1 MKRTGKVLAILL
13 ALAMLLSVTA
23 FAAWDVYGS
32 NANHNSVVD
41 SAPTTATTTA
51 LNSYIDLS
59 NQGRGWDGID
69 NVPVMETVGTGDDAV
84 TYAYVLYD
92 GYSSYGG
99 QLAKINCSAAT
110 PYVVWRKQVSAAAGF
125 QLSTPYL
132 DTTNRAIYIGAS
144 NASVYNNV
152 AISSPVALTA
162 GTAGTVTIG
171 GLSLL
176 TAANRVSV
184 PVYVGHTSVA
194 DRGTLT
200 TEGTATIQLGGGTP
214 VNLTLSTTQA
224 SSGTNYKIYEQKTYD
239 DDGELTGYD
248 YYYYINHSVTAD
260 SLTDATLSITVTL
273 NGAGGTIE
281 SVSMFANKGAVT
293 KVTGID
299 STDASGVSLTSVV
312 SSVNGQINTPITRY
326 GNYIYFGTWSG
337 YTTMQYYQVDVSRT
351 SFRSKTMTGNAGF
364 YWAGAVKLGNYIYF
378 GGDATSSST
387 TAPSY
392 LYYRS
397 ESSFDTTGGA
407 VQLPSGAGNVRSTV
421 MTDGTYLYFTSQGGY
436 LWCYKPNATT
446 GEPELQWSAELGAT
460 STSTPTKV
468 GDRIYVGVYSGFNKG
483 GIKCVSAS
491 THAVKDVIAIADKNN
506 FPVQCSIVVKGD
518 GTGTD
523 YLFFNTNSGSS
534 TTENANYGCGY
545 CYSYDGSTAT
555 QQWASRSD
563 TYALGGMACDNGII
577 VFGNDYDHL
586 YVVK

>member
-1 MKRTGKVLAILL
+1 MKRTSRVLAILL

-23 FAAWDVYGS
+23 FAAWDVYGG
-32 NANHNSVVD
+32 NANHNSVVTN
-41 SAPTTATTTA
+41 APTTATTTA

-59 NQGRGWDGID
+59 NGGRGWDGVD
-69 NVPVMETVGTGDDAV
+69 NVPVMETVNGT

-132 DTTNRAIYIGAS
+132 DTDARAIYIGAS

-152 AISSPVALTA
+152 AISSPVALNA

-200 TEGTATIQLGGGTP
+200 TEGTATIQLGGGTA

-224 SSGTNYKIYEQKTYD
+224 SSGTTYKIYEQATYD
-239 DDGELTGYD
+239 ADGEVNGYD
-248 YYYYINHSVTAD
+248 YYYYINHSVTA
-260 SLTDATLSITVTL
+260 SSTENATLSISVTL
-273 NGAGGTIE
+273 NGTGSIT

-299 STDASGVSLTSVV
+299 STDASGVTLTSVV

-337 YTTMQYYQVDVSRT
+337 NNAMQYYQVKVSDS
-351 SFRSKTMTGNAGF
+351 SFTTKTMTGNAGF
-364 YWAGAVKLGNYIYF
+364 YWAGAANIGDYIYF
-378 GGDATSSST
+378 GGDSG
-387 TAPSY
+387 Y
-392 LYYRS
+392 LYYQDVA
-397 ESSFDTTGGA
+397 SFGSDVTA
-407 VQLPSGAGNVRSTV
+407 VALTDKADDAGNVRSTI

-436 LWCYKPNATT
+436 LWCYKPNSTT
-446 GEPELQWSAELGAT
+446 GKPVFQWSAALGGT
-460 STSTPTKV
+460 STSAPTKV

-483 GIKCVSAS
+483 GVLCIDAS
-491 THAVKDVIAIADKNN
+491 THEVSNVIAVTDKNN

-545 CYSYDGSTAT
+545 CYSYDGTTAT

>member
-1 MKRTGKVLAILL
+1 
-13 ALAMLLSVTA
+13 
-23 FAAWDVYGS
+23 
-32 NANHNSVVD
+32 
-41 SAPTTATTTA
+41 
-51 LNSYIDLS
+51 
-59 NQGRGWDGID
+59 
-69 NVPVMETVGTGDDAV
+69 
-84 TYAYVLYD
+84 
-92 GYSSYGG
+92 
-99 QLAKINCSAAT
+99 
-110 PYVVWRKQVSAAAGF
+110 
-125 QLSTPYL
+125 
-132 DTTNRAIYIGAS
+132 
-144 NASVYNNV
+144 
-152 AISSPVALTA
+152 
-162 GTAGTVTIG
+162 
-171 GLSLL
+171 
-176 TAANRVSV
+176 
-184 PVYVGHTSVA
+184 
-194 DRGTLT
+194 
-200 TEGTATIQLGGGTP
+200 
-214 VNLTLSTTQA
+214 
-224 SSGTNYKIYEQKTYD
+224 
-239 DDGELTGYD
+239 
-248 YYYYINHSVTAD
+248 
-260 SLTDATLSITVTL
+260 
-273 NGAGGTIE
+273 
-281 SVSMFANKGAVT
+281 MFANKGAVT

-397 ESSFDTTGGA
+397 ESSFGTTGGA

>member
-23 FAAWDVYGS
+23 FAAWDVYGG
-32 NANHNSVVD
+32 NDNHNSVVT
-41 SAPTTATTTA
+41 SAPTSASPSVT
-51 LNSYIDLS
+51 SIDLS
-59 NQGRGWDGID
+59 NSGRGWDGID
-69 NVPVMETVGTGDDAV
+69 NVPVMETVTENGEDV

-110 PYVVWRKQVSAAAGF
+110 PYVVWRKQVSASSGF

-200 TEGTATIQLGGGTP
+200 TEGTATIRLGGGTP
-214 VNLTLSTTQA
+214 VNLTLSTTQS
-224 SSGTNYKIYEQKTYD
+224 SSGTTYKIYEQATYD
-239 DDGELTGYD
+239 ADGNVNGYD
-248 YYYYINHSVTAD
+248 YYYYINHSVTAS
-260 SLTDATLSITVTL
+260 SLTDATLSISVTL
-273 NGAGGTIE
+273 NGTGTIE

-299 STDASGVSLTSVV
+299 STDASGVTLTSVV

-326 GNYIYFGTWSG
+326 GEYIYFGTWSG
-337 YTTMQYYQVDVSRT
+337 YTQMQYYQVYVEEDDFDVT
-351 SFRSKTMTGNAGF
+351 TWTGNAGF

-378 GGDATSSST
+378 GGDATSSSS

-397 ESSFDTTGGA
+397 EASFDTVGGA

-436 LWCYKPNATT
+436 LWCYKPNETT
-446 GEPELQWSAELGAT
+446 GAPELQWSAALDAT

-483 GIKCVSAS
+483 VVKCVSAS
-491 THAVKDVIAIADKNN
+491 THAVNDVIAVTDKNN

-523 YLFFNTNSGSS
+523 YLFFNTNASNGR
-534 TTENANYGCGY
+534 GF
-545 CYSYDGSTAT
+545 CYSYDGTTAT
-555 QQWASRSD
+555 EQWASNPD
-563 TYALGGMACDNGII
+563 TYALGGMACDNNII

>member
-1 MKRTGKVLAILL
+1 MKRTSRILAILL

-59 NQGRGWDGID
+59 NGGRGWDGID
-69 NVPVMETVGTGDDAV
+69 NVPVMETVNGT

-110 PYVVWRKQVSAAAGF
+110 PYVVWHKQISASSGF

-144 NASVYNNV
+144 NASVYDDV

-214 VNLTLSTTQA
+214 VNLTLSTTQS
-224 SSGTNYKIYEQKTYD
+224 SSGTTYKIYEQATYD
-239 DDGELTGYD
+239 ATGTVNGYD
-248 YYYYINHSVTAD
+248 YYYYINHSVTAS
-260 SLTDATLSITVTL
+260 SLTDATLSISVTL
-273 NGAGGTIE
+273 NGTGSIT

-293 KVTGID
+293 KVSGID
-299 STDASGVSLTSVV
+299 STDASGVTLTSVV

-326 GNYIYFGTWSG
+326 GDYIYFGTWSG
-337 YTTMQYYQVDVSRT
+337 NSQMQYYQVKVSDS
-351 SFRSKTMTGNAGF
+351 SFTAKTMTGNAGF
-364 YWAGAVKLGNYIYF
+364 YWAGAANIGNYIYF
-378 GGDATSSST
+378 GGDAIST
-387 TAPSY
+387 IPQGTRHREKRLRYASY
-392 LYYRS
+392 YPR
-397 ESSFDTTGGA
+397 TG
-407 VQLPSGAGNVRSTV
+407 R
-421 MTDGTYLYFTSQGGY
+421 
-436 LWCYKPNATT
+436 
-446 GEPELQWSAELGAT
+446 
-460 STSTPTKV
+460 
-468 GDRIYVGVYSGFNKG
+468 
-483 GIKCVSAS
+483 
-491 THAVKDVIAIADKNN
+491 
-506 FPVQCSIVVKGD
+506 
-518 GTGTD
+518 
-523 YLFFNTNSGSS
+523 
-534 TTENANYGCGY
+534 
-545 CYSYDGSTAT
+545 
-555 QQWASRSD
+555 SRSRSKLTQNQAPAD
-563 TYALGGMACDNGII
+563 NTCGGSALQQAVSWHTPVCRLFCVPAGMLHRKA
-577 VFGNDYDHL
+577 
-586 YVVK
+586 

>member
-1 MKRTGKVLAILL
+1 MKRTSRVLAILL

-23 FAAWDVYGS
+23 FAAWDVYGG
-32 NANHNSVVD
+32 NPNHNSVV
-41 SAPTTATTTA
+41 SGAPTNANPSVT
-51 LNSYIDLS
+51 SIDLS
-59 NQGRGWDGID
+59 NGGRGWDGID
-69 NVPVMETVGTGDDAV
+69 NVPVMETVTENGEDV

-132 DTTNRAIYIGAS
+132 DTEARAIYIGAS
-144 NASVYNNV
+144 NASVYDDV

-200 TEGTATIQLGGGTP
+200 TEGTATIQLGGGTA

-224 SSGTNYKIYEQKTYD
+224 SSGTTYKIYEQATYD
-239 DDGELTGYD
+239 ATGTVNGYD
-248 YYYYINHSVTAD
+248 YYYYINHSVTAS
-260 SLTDATLSITVTL
+260 SLTDATLSISVTL
-273 NGAGGTIE
+273 NGTGSIT

-299 STDASGVSLTSVV
+299 STDASGVTLTSVV

-337 YTTMQYYQVDVSRT
+337 NSAMQYYQVKVSDS
-351 SFRSKTMTGNAGF
+351 SFTAKTMTGNAGF
-364 YWAGAVKLGNYIYF
+364 YWAGAANIGDYIYF
-378 GGDATSSST
+378 GGDSG
-387 TAPSY
+387 Y
-392 LYYRS
+392 LYYQ
-397 ESSFDTTGGA
+397 EELGFGETGGS
-407 VQLPSGAGNVRSTV
+407 VTLPSGAGNVRSTI
-421 MTDGTYLYFTSQGGY
+421 MTDGEYLYFTSQGGY
-436 LWCYKPNATT
+436 LWCYKPNAST
-446 GEPELQWSAELGAT
+446 GAPEFQWSAALGAT
-460 STSTPTKV
+460 STSTPTKA

-483 GIKCVSAS
+483 GVLCIDAS
-491 THAVKDVIAIADKNN
+491 THEVSNVIAVTDKNN
-506 FPVQCSIVVKGD
+506 FPVQCSIVVKGN

-545 CYSYDGSTAT
+545 CYSYDGTTAT

>member
-23 FAAWDVYGS
+23 FAAWDVYGG
-32 NANHNSVVD
+32 NDNHNSVVT
-41 SAPTTATTTA
+41 SAPTSASPSVT
-51 LNSYIDLS
+51 SIDLS
-59 NQGRGWDGID
+59 NSGRGWDGID
-69 NVPVMETVGTGDDAV
+69 NVPVMETVTENGEDV

-110 PYVVWRKQVSAAAGF
+110 PYVVWRKQVSASSGF

-200 TEGTATIQLGGGTP
+200 TEGTATIRLGGGTP
-214 VNLTLSTTQA
+214 VNLTLSTTQS
-224 SSGTNYKIYEQKTYD
+224 SSGTTYKIYEQATYD
-239 DDGELTGYD
+239 ADGNVNGYD
-248 YYYYINHSVTAD
+248 YYYYINHSVTAS
-260 SLTDATLSITVTL
+260 SLTDATLSISVTL
-273 NGAGGTIE
+273 NGTGTIE

-293 KVTGID
+293 KVSGID
-299 STDASGVSLTSVV
+299 STDASGVTLTSVV
-312 SSVNGQINTPITRY
+312 SSVNGQINTPIMKY
-326 GNYIYFGTWSG
+326 DGYIYFGTWSG
-337 YTTMQYYQVDVSRT
+337 NNAMQYYQVKVSDS
-351 SFRSKTMTGNAGF
+351 SFTAKTMTGETGF
-364 YWAGAVKLGNYIYF
+364 YWAGAVKFGNYIYF
-378 GGDATSSST
+378 GGDANST
-387 TAPSY
+387 DNHSY
-392 LYYRS
+392 LYYRRAS
-397 ESSFDTTGGA
+397 AFGTSGGKVALPDGTG
-407 VQLPSGAGNVRSTV
+407 NIRSTI
-421 MTDGTYLYFTSQGGY
+421 MTDGEYLYFTSQDGY

-446 GEPELQWSAELGAT
+446 GKPVFQWSAALGGT
-460 STSTPTKV
+460 STSAPTKV

-483 GIKCVSAS
+483 GVKCVSAS
-491 THAVKDVIAIADKNN
+491 THAVEDVIAVEDANN
-506 FPVQCSIVVKGD
+506 FPVQCSIVVKGT

-523 YLFFNTNSGSS
+523 YLFFNTNASNGR
-534 TTENANYGCGY
+534 GF

-555 QQWASRSD
+555 EQWASNPD

>member
-1 MKRTGKVLAILL
+1 MKRTSRVLAILL

-23 FAAWDVYGS
+23 FAAWDVYGG
-32 NANHNSVVD
+32 NANHNSVVTN
-41 SAPTTATTTA
+41 APTAATTTA

-59 NQGRGWDGID
+59 NGGRGWDGVD
-69 NVPVMETVGTGDDAV
+69 NVPVMETVNGT

-132 DTTNRAIYIGAS
+132 DTADRAIYIGAS
-144 NASVYNNV
+144 NASVYNDV

-200 TEGTATIQLGGGTP
+200 TEGTATIQLGGGTA

-224 SSGTNYKIYEQKTYD
+224 SSGTTYKIYEQATYD
-239 DDGELTGYD
+239 ADGNVNGYD
-248 YYYYINHSVTAD
+248 YYYYINHSVTAS
-260 SLTDATLSITVTL
+260 SLTDATLSISVTL
-273 NGAGGTIE
+273 NGTGTIE

-293 KVTGID
+293 KVSGID
-299 STDASGVSLTSVV
+299 STDASGVTLTSVV

-337 YTTMQYYQVDVSRT
+337 NTAMQYYQVYVKDNDFDAIT
-351 SFRSKTMTGNAGF
+351 CDGNAGF

-378 GGDATSSST
+378 GGDATSSSS

-397 ESSFDTTGGA
+397 EASFDTVGGA

-436 LWCYKPNATT
+436 LWCYKPNETT
-446 GEPELQWSAELGAT
+446 GAPELQWSAALDAT

-483 GIKCVSAS
+483 GVKCVSAS
-491 THAVKDVIAIADKNN
+491 THAVNDVIAVTDKNN

-523 YLFFNTNSGSS
+523 YLFFNTNASNGR
-534 TTENANYGCGY
+534 GF
-545 CYSYDGSTAT
+545 CYSYDGTTAT
-555 QQWASRSD
+555 EQWASNPD
-563 TYALGGMACDNGII
+563 TYALGGMACDNNII

>member
-1 MKRTGKVLAILL
+1 MKRTSRVLAILL

-23 FAAWDVYGS
+23 FAAWDVYGG
-32 NANHNSVVD
+32 NANHNSVV
-41 SAPTTATTTA
+41 SGAPTNANPSVT
-51 LNSYIDLS
+51 SIDLS
-59 NQGRGWDGID
+59 NGGSGWDGID
-69 NVPVMETVGTGDDAV
+69 NVPVMETVNGT

-200 TEGTATIQLGGGTP
+200 TEGTATIQLGGGTA

-224 SSGTNYKIYEQKTYD
+224 SSGTTYKIYEQATYD
-239 DDGELTGYD
+239 ADGNVNGYD
-248 YYYYINHSVTAD
+248 YYYYINHSVTAS
-260 SLTDATLSITVTL
+260 SLTDATLSISVTL
-273 NGAGGTIE
+273 NGTGSIT

-299 STDASGVSLTSVV
+299 STDASGVTLTSVV

-337 YTTMQYYQVDVSRT
+337 NSRMQYYQVDISG
-351 SFRSKTMTGNAGF
+351 TGFDAVTYTGKAGF
-364 YWAGAVKLGNYIYF
+364 YWAGAVQLGGYIYF
-378 GGDATSSST
+378 GGDSG
-387 TAPSY
+387 Y
-392 LYYRS
+392 LYYQD
-397 ESSFDTTGGA
+397 ELGFGEADTYVKLTDKA
-407 VQLPSGAGNVRSTV
+407 SDAGNVRSTI
-421 MTDGTYLYFTSQGGY
+421 MTDGTNLYFTSQGKY
-436 LWCYKPNATT
+436 LWCYQPDAN
-446 GEPELQWSAELGAT
+446 GVPVYQWHIQLAGT
-460 STSTPTKV
+460 STSTPTLV
-468 GDRIYVGVYSGFNKG
+468 QNSDGTTSIYTGYYSGFSAG
-483 GIKCVSAS
+483 GVQVTTVSGSTQTIATVAS
-491 THAVKDVIAIADKNN
+491 G
-506 FPVQCSIVVKGD
+506 FPVQCSILYSNGYV
-518 GTGTD
+518 
-523 YLFFNTNSGSS
+523 YFNTNASGG
-534 TTENANYGCGY
+534 AGY
-545 CYSYDGSTAT
+545 CYNAATGTQVWATTA
-555 QQWASRSD
+555 D

>member
-1 MKRTGKVLAILL
+1 MKRTSRVLAILL

-23 FAAWDVYGS
+23 FAAWDVYGG
-32 NANHNSVVD
+32 NDNHNSVVTN
-41 SAPTTATTTA
+41 APTTATTTA

-59 NQGRGWDGID
+59 NGGRGWDGVD
-69 NVPVMETVGTGDDAV
+69 NVPVMETVDGV

-110 PYVVWRKQVSAAAGF
+110 PYVVWHKQISASSGF

-144 NASVYNNV
+144 NAAVYDDAV
-152 AISSPVALTA
+152 ISSPVALTA
-162 GTAGTVTIG
+162 GTAGTVTID
-171 GLSLL
+171 GLTLL

-200 TEGTATIQLGGGTP
+200 TEGTATIQLGGGTA

-397 ESSFDTTGGA
+397 ESSFGTTGGA

>member
-1 MKRTGKVLAILL
+1 MKRTSRVLAILL

-23 FAAWDVYGS
+23 FAAWDVYGG
-32 NANHNSVVD
+32 NANHNSVVT

-59 NQGRGWDGID
+59 NGGRGWDGVD
-69 NVPVMETVGTGDDAV
+69 NVPVMETVNGT

-152 AISSPVALTA
+152 AISSPVALAA

-200 TEGTATIQLGGGTP
+200 TEGTATIQLGGGTA
-214 VNLTLSTTQA
+214 VNLTLSTTQS
-224 SSGTNYKIYEQKTYD
+224 SSGTTYKIYEQATYD
-239 DDGELTGYD
+239 ADGNVNGYD
-248 YYYYINHSVTAD
+248 YYYYINHSVTA
-260 SLTDATLSITVTL
+260 SSTENATLSISVTL
-273 NGAGGTIE
+273 NGTGTIE

-299 STDASGVSLTSVV
+299 STDASGVTLTSVV

-337 YTTMQYYQVDVSRT
+337 NNAMQYYQVKVSDS
-351 SFRSKTMTGNAGF
+351 SFTTKTMTGNAGF
-364 YWAGAVKLGNYIYF
+364 YWAGAANIGDYIYF
-378 GGDATSSST
+378 GGDSG
-387 TAPSY
+387 Y
-392 LYYRS
+392 LYYQDVA
-397 ESSFDTTGGA
+397 SFGSDVTA
-407 VQLPSGAGNVRSTV
+407 VALTDKADDAGNVRSTI

-436 LWCYKPNATT
+436 LWCYKPNSTT
-446 GEPELQWSAELGAT
+446 GKPVFQWSAALGGT
-460 STSTPTKV
+460 STSAPTKV

-483 GIKCVSAS
+483 GVLCIDAS
-491 THAVKDVIAIADKNN
+491 THEVSNVIAVTDKNN

-545 CYSYDGSTAT
+545 CYSYDGTTAT

>member
-1 MKRTGKVLAILL
+1 MKRTSRVLAILL

-23 FAAWDVYGS
+23 FAAWDVYGG
-32 NANHNSVVD
+32 NDNHNSVVTN
-41 SAPTTATTTA
+41 APTTATTTA

-59 NQGRGWDGID
+59 NGGRGWDGID
-69 NVPVMETVGTGDDAV
+69 NVPVMETVDGV

-110 PYVVWRKQVSAAAGF
+110 PYVVWHKQISAAAGF

-132 DTTNRAIYIGAS
+132 DTAARAIYIGAS
-144 NASVYNNV
+144 NASVYNDV
-152 AISSPVALTA
+152 AISSPVSLTA
-162 GTAGTVTIG
+162 NTAGTVTID
-171 GLSLL
+171 GLTLL

-200 TEGTATIQLGGGTP
+200 TEGTATIQLGGGTA

-224 SSGTNYKIYEQKTYD
+224 SSGTTYKIYEQATYD
-239 DDGELTGYD
+239 ADGNVNGYD
-248 YYYYINHSVTAD
+248 YYYYINHSVTAS
-260 SLTDATLSITVTL
+260 SLTDATLSISVTL
-273 NGAGGTIE
+273 NGTGTIT

-299 STDASGVSLTSVV
+299 STDASGVTLTSVV

-337 YTTMQYYQVDVSRT
+337 NNAMQYYQVKVSDS
-351 SFRSKTMTGNAGF
+351 SFTTKTMTGNAGF
-364 YWAGAVKLGNYIYF
+364 YWAGAANIGNYIYF
-378 GGDATSSST
+378 GGDSG
-387 TAPSY
+387 Y
-392 LYYRS
+392 LYYQNANNFGS
-397 ESSFDTTGGA
+397 KAAVALTESD
-407 VQLPSGAGNVRSTV
+407 AGNVRSTI

-436 LWCYKPNATT
+436 LWCYKPSLPT
-446 GEPELQWSAELGAT
+446 GQPVHQWHVKLSAT
-460 STSTPTKV
+460 STSAPTLVKDSD
-468 GDRIYVGVYSGFNKG
+468 GTTRIYTGYYSGFSAG
-483 GIKCVSAS
+483 GVQVTTYAS
-491 THAVKDVIAIADKNN
+491 GVTPTDDSVTTVASG
-506 FPVQCSIVVKGD
+506 FPVQCSILYSD
-518 GTGTD
+518 G
-523 YLFFNTNSGSS
+523 YIYFNTNSNKG
-534 TTENANYGCGY
+534 AGY
-545 CYSYDGSTAT
+545 CYSTAGVKMWGT
-555 QQWASRSD
+555 AED

>member
-13 ALAMLLSVTA
+13 VLAMLLSVTA
-23 FAAWDVYGS
+23 FAAWDVYGG
-32 NANHNSVVD
+32 NDNHNSVVT

-59 NQGRGWDGID
+59 NNGRGWDGVD
-69 NVPVMETVGTGDDAV
+69 NVPVMETVNGT

-110 PYVVWRKQVSAAAGF
+110 PYVVWHKQISASSGF

-132 DTTNRAIYIGAS
+132 DTDARAIYIGAS
-144 NASVYNNV
+144 NASVYDDV

-162 GTAGTVTIG
+162 NTAGTVTIN
-171 GLSLL
+171 GLTLL

-194 DRGTLT
+194 ARGTLT
-200 TEGTATIQLGGGTP
+200 TEGTATIQLGGGTA

-224 SSGTNYKIYEQKTYD
+224 SSGTNYKIYEQETHD

-248 YYYYINHSVTAD
+248 YYYYINHSVTAS
-260 SLTDATLSITVTL
+260 SLTDATLSISVTL
-273 NGAGGTIE
+273 NGTGCKIE

-293 KVTGID
+293 KVSGID
-299 STDASGVSLTSVV
+299 STDASGVTLTSVV

-326 GNYIYFGTWSG
+326 DDYIFFGTWSG
-337 YTTMQYYQVDVSRT
+337 YTKMQYYRVDVSDT
-351 SFRSKTMTGNAGF
+351 DFDTVTIDGNAGF
-364 YWAGAVKLGNYIYF
+364 YWAGAVKLGEYIYF
-378 GGDATSSST
+378 GGDATSSAT
-387 TAPSY
+387 TASGY

-397 ESSFDTTGGA
+397 ESDFGAIGGA

-436 LWCYKPNATT
+436 LWCYKPNETT
-446 GEPELQWSAELGAT
+446 GEPELQWSAALNAT

-483 GIKCVSAS
+483 GVKCVSAS
-491 THAVKDVIAIADKNN
+491 THAVKDVIAVTDKNN

-545 CYSYDGSTAT
+545 CYSYDGTTAT

>member
-1 MKRTGKVLAILL
+1 MKRTSRVLAILL
-13 ALAMLLSVTA
+13 ALTMLLSVTA
-23 FAAWDVYGS
+23 FAAWDVYGG
-32 NANHNSVVD
+32 NANHNSVVTN
-41 SAPTTATTTA
+41 APTTATTTA

-59 NQGRGWDGID
+59 NGGRGWDGVD
-69 NVPVMETVGTGDDAV
+69 NVPVMETVNGT

-132 DTTNRAIYIGAS
+132 DTDARAIYIGAS

-152 AISSPVALTA
+152 AISSPVALNA

-200 TEGTATIQLGGGTP
+200 TEGTATIQLGGGTA

-224 SSGTNYKIYEQKTYD
+224 SSGTTYKIYEQATYD
-239 DDGELTGYD
+239 ADGEVNGYD
-248 YYYYINHSVTAD
+248 YYYYINHSVTA
-260 SLTDATLSITVTL
+260 SSTENATLSISVTL
-273 NGAGGTIE
+273 NGTGSIT

-299 STDASGVSLTSVV
+299 STDASGVTLTSVV

-337 YTTMQYYQVDVSRT
+337 NNAMQYYQVKVSDS
-351 SFRSKTMTGNAGF
+351 SFTTKTMTGNAGF
-364 YWAGAVKLGNYIYF
+364 YWAGAANIGDYIYF
-378 GGDATSSST
+378 GGDSG
-387 TAPSY
+387 Y
-392 LYYRS
+392 LYYQDVA
-397 ESSFDTTGGA
+397 SFGSDVTA
-407 VQLPSGAGNVRSTV
+407 VALTDKADDAGNVRSTI

-436 LWCYKPNATT
+436 LWCYKPNSTT
-446 GEPELQWSAELGAT
+446 GKPVFQWSAALGGT
-460 STSTPTKV
+460 STSAPTKV

-483 GIKCVSAS
+483 GVLCIDAS
-491 THAVKDVIAIADKNN
+491 THEVSNVIAVTDKNN

-545 CYSYDGSTAT
+545 CYSYDGTTAT

>member
-1 MKRTGKVLAILL
+1 MKRTSRVLAILL

-23 FAAWDVYGS
+23 FAADKTTVWPVYGS

-41 SAPTTATTTA
+41 GAPTSATSVTG
-51 LNSYIDLS
+51 IDLS
-59 NQGRGWDGID
+59 NGGSGWDGID
-69 NVPVMETVGTGDDAV
+69 NVPVMETVGET

-92 GYSSYGG
+92 GYSRYGG

-132 DTTNRAIYIGAS
+132 DTADRAIYIGAS

-200 TEGTATIQLGGGTP
+200 TEGTATIQLGGGTA

-224 SSGTNYKIYEQKTYD
+224 SSGTTYKIYEQATYD
-239 DDGELTGYD
+239 ATGTVNGYD
-248 YYYYINHSVTAD
+248 YYYYINHSVTAS
-260 SLTDATLSITVTL
+260 SLTDATLSISVTL
-273 NGAGGTIE
+273 NGTGSIT

-293 KVTGID
+293 KVSGID
-299 STDASGVSLTSVV
+299 STDASGVTLTSVV

-326 GNYIYFGTWSG
+326 GDYIYFGTWSG
-337 YTTMQYYQVDVSRT
+337 NTAMQYYQVKVSDSNFT
-351 SFRSKTMTGNAGF
+351 TKTMTGNNAGF

-378 GGDATSSST
+378 GGDSGN
-387 TAPSY
+387 
-392 LYYRS
+392 LYYQPIS
-397 ESSFDTTGGA
+397 NFGSNDDVVALTDEASD
-407 VQLPSGAGNVRSTV
+407 AGNVRSTI
-421 MTDGTYLYFTSQGGY
+421 MTDGTYLYFTSQGKY
-436 LWCYKPNATT
+436 LWCYKPDRD
-446 GEPELQWSAELGAT
+446 GIPEHQWHVQLAGT
-460 STSTPTKV
+460 STSTPTLV
-468 GDRIYVGVYSGFNKG
+468 QNSDGTTSIYTGYYSGFSAG
-483 GIKCVSAS
+483 GVQVTTVSGSTRTIDTVAS
-491 THAVKDVIAIADKNN
+491 G
-506 FPVQCSIVVKGD
+506 FPVQCSILYSD
-518 GTGTD
+518 G
-523 YLFFNTNSGSS
+523 YVYFNTNASDG
-534 TTENANYGCGY
+534 AGY
-545 CYSYDGSTAT
+545 CFNVATKTQVWTAG
-555 QQWASRSD
+555 SD
-563 TYALGGMACDNGII
+563 TYALGGMACANGIV
-577 VFGNDYDHL
+577 VFGNDHDML

>member
-1 MKRTGKVLAILL
+1 MKRTSRVLAILL
-13 ALAMLLSVTA
+13 TLAMLLSVTA
-23 FAAWDVYGS
+23 FAAWDVYGG
-32 NANHNSVVD
+32 NDNHNSVVT
-41 SAPTTATTTA
+41 SAPTSASPSVT
-51 LNSYIDLS
+51 SIDLS
-59 NQGRGWDGID
+59 NSGRGWDGID
-69 NVPVMETVGTGDDAV
+69 NVPVMETVTENGEDV

-110 PYVVWRKQVSAAAGF
+110 PYVVWRKQVSASSGF

-162 GTAGTVTIG
+162 GTAGTVTID

-200 TEGTATIQLGGGTP
+200 TEGTATIRLGGGRP
-214 VNLTLSTTQA
+214 VNLTLSTTQS
-224 SSGTNYKIYEQKTYD
+224 SSGTTYKIYEQATYD
-239 DDGELTGYD
+239 ATGTVNGYD
-248 YYYYINHSVTAD
+248 YYYYINHSVTAS
-260 SLTDATLSITVTL
+260 SLTDATLSISVTL
-273 NGAGGTIE
+273 NGTGTIE

-299 STDASGVSLTSVV
+299 STDASGVTLTSVV

-337 YTTMQYYQVDVSRT
+337 NSAMQYYQVKVSDS
-351 SFRSKTMTGNAGF
+351 SFTTKTMDGNAGF

-378 GGDATSSST
+378 GGDSGN
-387 TAPSY
+387 
-392 LYYRS
+392 LYYRRAS
-397 ESSFDTTGGA
+397 AFDKTGGNVA
-407 VQLPSGAGNVRSTV
+407 LTEVASDAGNVRSTI
-421 MTDGTYLYFTSQGGY
+421 MTDDTYLYFTSQGKY
-436 LWCYKPNATT
+436 LWCYKPNAA
-446 GEPELQWSAELGAT
+446 GKPIYQWHIQLAGT
-460 STSTPTKV
+460 STSTPTLV
-468 GDRIYVGVYSGFNKG
+468 QNSDGTTSIYTGYYSGFSDG
-483 GIKCVSAS
+483 GVQVTTVSGSTQTIATVAS
-491 THAVKDVIAIADKNN
+491 G
-506 FPVQCSIVVKGD
+506 FPVQCSILYSNGYV
-518 GTGTD
+518 
-523 YLFFNTNSGSS
+523 YFNTNASGG
-534 TTENANYGCGY
+534 AGY
-545 CYSYDGSTAT
+545 CYNAATGTQVWATTA
-555 QQWASRSD
+555 D

>member
-59 NQGRGWDGID
+59 NNGRGWDGVD
-69 NVPVMETVGTGDDAV
+69 NVPVMETVNGT

-110 PYVVWRKQVSAAAGF
+110 PYVVWHKQVSGASGF

-132 DTTNRAIYIGAS
+132 DTAARAIYIGAS
-144 NASVYNNV
+144 NASVYDDV
-152 AISSPVALTA
+152 AISNPVSLTA
-162 GTAGTVTIG
+162 NTAGTVTIS
-171 GLSLL
+171 GLTLL

-184 PVYVGHTSVA
+184 PVFVGHTSVA

-200 TEGTATIQLGGGTP
+200 TEGTATIQLGGGTA

-224 SSGTNYKIYEQKTYD
+224 SSGTTYKIYEQKTYD

-248 YYYYINHSVTAD
+248 YYYYINHSVTAS
-260 SLTDATLSITVTL
+260 SLTDATLSISVTL
-273 NGAGGTIE
+273 NGTGCKIE

-293 KVTGID
+293 KVSGID
-299 STDASGVSLTSVV
+299 ATDASGLTLTSVV

-337 YTTMQYYQVDVSRT
+337 NTAMQYYQVYVKDNDFDAIT
-351 SFRSKTMTGNAGF
+351 CDGNAGF
-364 YWAGAVKLGNYIYF
+364 YWAGAVKLGSYIYF
-378 GGDATSSST
+378 GGDSGN
-387 TAPSY
+387 

-397 ESSFDTTGGA
+397 EKKFDTTGGVVA
-407 VQLPSGAGNVRSTV
+407 LADEANEVTTSKAGNVRSTI

-436 LWCYKPNATT
+436 LWCYKPNAST
-446 GEPELQWSAELGAT
+446 GAPEFQWSAALGAT

-468 GDRIYVGVYSGFNKG
+468 GNRIYVGVYSGFNKG
-483 GIKCVSAS
+483 GVLCVSAS
-491 THAVKDVIAIADKNN
+491 THAVSDVIAIEDTNN
-506 FPVQCSIVVKGD
+506 FPVQCSIVVKGT

-523 YLFFNTNSGSS
+523 YLFFNTNASNGR
-534 TTENANYGCGY
+534 GF
-545 CYSYDGSTAT
+545 CYSYDGTTAT
-555 QQWASRSD
+555 QQWASNPD

>member
-1 MKRTGKVLAILL
+1 MKRTSRVLAILL
-13 ALAMLLSVTA
+13 TLAMLLSVTA
-23 FAAWDVYGS
+23 FAAWDVYGG

-51 LNSYIDLS
+51 LNNYIDLS
-59 NQGRGWDGID
+59 NGGSGWDGID
-69 NVPVMETVGTGDDAV
+69 NVPVMETVNGT

-200 TEGTATIQLGGGTP
+200 TEGTATIQLGGGTA

-224 SSGTNYKIYEQKTYD
+224 SSGTTYKIYEQATYD
-239 DDGELTGYD
+239 ADGNVNGYD
-248 YYYYINHSVTAD
+248 YYYYINHSVTAS
-260 SLTDATLSITVTL
+260 SLTDATLSISVTL
-273 NGAGGTIE
+273 NGTGSIT

-299 STDASGVSLTSVV
+299 SADASGVTLTSVV

-326 GNYIYFGTWSG
+326 GDYIYFGTWSG
-337 YTTMQYYQVDVSRT
+337 SSAMQYYQVKVSDS
-351 SFRSKTMTGNAGF
+351 SFTTKTMTGNAGF
-364 YWAGAVKLGNYIYF
+364 YWAGAVSDGDYVFYGSDNGVLYWQPVANF
-378 GGDATSSST
+378 GEAGK
-387 TAPSY
+387 
-392 LYYRS
+392 
-397 ESSFDTTGGA
+397 GGS
-407 VQLPSGAGNVRSTV
+407 LTLDGAGNIRSTI
-421 MTDGTYLYFTSQGGY
+421 MMDEDGYLYFTSQGGY
-436 LWCYKPNATT
+436 LWCCEFDTLSK
-446 GEPELQWSAELGAT
+446 ELDVLWSAELGAT

-468 GDRIYVGVYSGFNKG
+468 GNRIYVGVYSGFNKG
-483 GIKCVSAS
+483 GVLCVDAS
-491 THAVKDVIAIADKNN
+491 THSVKSVIAIADKNN
-506 FPVQCSIVVKGD
+506 FPVQCSIVVKGT

-545 CYSYDGSTAT
+545 CYSYDGSTAA
-555 QQWASRSD
+555 QQWVSRPD

>member
-59 NQGRGWDGID
+59 NGGRGWDGVD
-69 NVPVMETVGTGDDAV
+69 NVPVMETVNGT

-99 QLAKINCSAAT
+99 QLAKINCSADT
-110 PYVVWRKQVSAAAGF
+110 PYVVWHKQVSASSGF

-144 NASVYNNV
+144 NAAVYDDAV
-152 AISSPVALTA
+152 ISPPVALTA
-162 GTAGTVTIG
+162 GTAGTVTID
-171 GLSLL
+171 GLTLL

-200 TEGTATIQLGGGTP
+200 TEGTATIQLGGGTA

-224 SSGTNYKIYEQKTYD
+224 SSGTTYKIYEQATYD
-239 DDGELTGYD
+239 ATGTVNGYD
-248 YYYYINHSVTAD
+248 YYYYINHSVTAS
-260 SLTDATLSITVTL
+260 SLTDATLSISVTL
-273 NGAGGTIE
+273 NGTGTIE

-293 KVTGID
+293 KVSGID
-299 STDASGVSLTSVV
+299 STDASGVTLTSVV

-326 GNYIYFGTWSG
+326 GKYIYFGTWSG
-337 YTTMQYYQVDVSRT
+337 NTAMQYYQVDVSRT
-351 SFRSKTMTGNAGF
+351 SFRTKTMTGTAGF
-364 YWAGAVKLGNYIYF
+364 YWAGAVQLGDYIYF
-378 GGDATSSST
+378 GGDSG
-387 TAPSY
+387 Y
-392 LYYRS
+392 LYYRDS
-397 ESSFDTTGGA
+397 NNFDADTEVTLITSD
-407 VQLPSGAGNVRSTV
+407 VSGAGNVRSTI

-436 LWCYKPNATT
+436 LLCYKPNATT
-446 GEPELQWSAELGAT
+446 GKPEYQWSAALNAT

-483 GIKCVSAS
+483 GVKCISAS
-491 THAVKDVIAIADKNN
+491 THAVKDVIAVTDKNN

-545 CYSYDGSTAT
+545 CYSYDGTTAT

>member
-59 NQGRGWDGID
+59 NGGRGWDGVD
-69 NVPVMETVGTGDDAV
+69 NVPVMETVNGT

-224 SSGTNYKIYEQKTYD
+224 SSGTTYKIYEQATYD
-239 DDGELTGYD
+239 ATGTVNGYD
-248 YYYYINHSVTAD
+248 YYYYINHSVTAS
-260 SLTDATLSITVTL
+260 SLTDATLSISVTL
-273 NGAGGTIE
+273 NGTGSIT

-299 STDASGVSLTSVV
+299 STDASGVTLTSVV

-326 GNYIYFGTWSG
+326 GDYIYFGTWSG
-337 YTTMQYYQVDVSRT
+337 NTAMQYYQVDVSRT
-351 SFRSKTMTGNAGF
+351 SFRTKTMTGTAGF
-364 YWAGAVKLGNYIYF
+364 YWAGAVQLGDYIYF
-378 GGDATSSST
+378 GGDSG
-387 TAPSY
+387 Y
-392 LYYRS
+392 LYYRDS
-397 ESSFDTTGGA
+397 NNFDADTEVTLITSD
-407 VQLPSGAGNVRSTV
+407 VSGAGNVRSTI

-436 LWCYKPNATT
+436 LLCYKPNATT
-446 GEPELQWSAELGAT
+446 GKPEYQWSAALNAT

-483 GIKCVSAS
+483 GVKCISAS
-491 THAVKDVIAIADKNN
+491 THAVKDVIAVTDKNN

-545 CYSYDGSTAT
+545 CYSYDGTTAT

>member
-13 ALAMLLSVTA
+13 VLAMLLSVTA
-23 FAAWDVYGS
+23 FAAWDVYGG
-32 NANHNSVVD
+32 NDNHNSVVT

-59 NQGRGWDGID
+59 NNGRGWDGVD
-69 NVPVMETVGTGDDAV
+69 NVPVMETVNGT

-110 PYVVWRKQVSAAAGF
+110 PYVVWHKQISASSGF

-132 DTTNRAIYIGAS
+132 DTDARAIYIGAS
-144 NASVYNNV
+144 NASVYDDV

-162 GTAGTVTIG
+162 NTAGTVTIN
-171 GLSLL
+171 GLTLL

-194 DRGTLT
+194 ARGTLT
-200 TEGTATIQLGGGTP
+200 TEGTATIQLGGGTA

-224 SSGTNYKIYEQKTYD
+224 SSGTNYKIYEQETHD

-248 YYYYINHSVTAD
+248 YYYYINHSVTAS
-260 SLTDATLSITVTL
+260 SLTDATLSISVTL
-273 NGAGGTIE
+273 NGTGCKIE

-293 KVTGID
+293 KVSGID
-299 STDASGVSLTSVV
+299 STDASGLTLTSVV
-312 SSVNGQINTPITRY
+312 ATVNGQINTPITRY
-326 GNYIYFGTWSG
+326 DDYIFFGTWSG
-337 YTTMQYYQVDVSRT
+337 YTKMQYYRVDVSDT
-351 SFRSKTMTGNAGF
+351 DFDTVTIDGNAGF
-364 YWAGAVKLGNYIYF
+364 YWAGAVKLGEYIYF
-378 GGDATSSST
+378 GGDATSSAT
-387 TAPSY
+387 TASGY

-397 ESSFDTTGGA
+397 ESDFGAIGGA

-436 LWCYKPNATT
+436 LWCYKPNETT
-446 GEPELQWSAELGAT
+446 GEPEPQWSAALNAT

-483 GIKCVSAS
+483 GVKCVSAS
-491 THAVKDVIAIADKNN
+491 THAVKDVIAVTDKNN

-545 CYSYDGSTAT
+545 CYSYDGTTAT

>member
-59 NQGRGWDGID
+59 NGGRGWDGVD
-69 NVPVMETVGTGDDAV
+69 NVPVMETVNGT

-99 QLAKINCSAAT
+99 QLAKINCSADT
-110 PYVVWRKQVSAAAGF
+110 PYVVWHKQVSASSGF

-144 NASVYNNV
+144 NAAVYDDAV
-152 AISSPVALTA
+152 ISSPVALTA

-224 SSGTNYKIYEQKTYD
+224 SSGTTYKIYEQATYD
-239 DDGELTGYD
+239 ATGTVNGYD
-248 YYYYINHSVTAD
+248 YYYYINHSVTAS
-260 SLTDATLSITVTL
+260 SLTDATLSISVTL
-273 NGAGGTIE
+273 NGTGSIT

-299 STDASGVSLTSVV
+299 STDASGVTLTSVV

-326 GNYIYFGTWSG
+326 GKYIYFGTWSG
-337 YTTMQYYQVDVSRT
+337 NTAMQYYQVDVSRT
-351 SFRSKTMTGNAGF
+351 SFRTKTMTGTAGF
-364 YWAGAVKLGNYIYF
+364 YWAGAVQLGDYIYF
-378 GGDATSSST
+378 GGDSG
-387 TAPSY
+387 Y
-392 LYYRS
+392 LYYRDS
-397 ESSFDTTGGA
+397 NNFDADTEVTLITSD
-407 VQLPSGAGNVRSTV
+407 VSGAGNVRSTI

-436 LWCYKPNATT
+436 LLCYKPNATT
-446 GEPELQWSAELGAT
+446 GKPEYQWSAALNAT

-483 GIKCVSAS
+483 GVKCISAS
-491 THAVKDVIAIADKNN
+491 THAVKDVIAVTDKNN

-545 CYSYDGSTAT
+545 CYSYDGTTAT

>member
-1 MKRTGKVLAILL
+1 MKRTSRVLAILL
-13 ALAMLLSVTA
+13 ALAMLLSATA
-23 FAAWDVYGS
+23 FAAWDVYGGID
-32 NANHNSVVD
+32 NHNSVVTN
-41 SAPTTATTTA
+41 APTTATTTA

-59 NQGRGWDGID
+59 NGGRGWDGID
-69 NVPVMETVGTGDDAV
+69 NVPVMETVTENGEDV

-110 PYVVWRKQVSAAAGF
+110 PYVVWHKQISASSGF

-162 GTAGTVTIG
+162 GTAGTVTID
-171 GLSLL
+171 GLTLL

-200 TEGTATIQLGGGTP
+200 TEGTATIQLGGTA
-214 VNLTLSTTQA
+214 VNLTLSATQS
-224 SSGTNYKIYEQKTYD
+224 SSGTTYKIYEQATYD
-239 DDGELTGYD
+239 ADGEVNGYD
-248 YYYYINHSVTAD
+248 YYYYINHSVTA
-260 SLTDATLSITVTL
+260 SSTENATLSISVTL
-273 NGAGGTIE
+273 NGTGTIT

-293 KVTGID
+293 KITGID
-299 STDASGVSLTSVV
+299 STDASGVTLTSVV

-326 GNYIYFGTWSG
+326 GDYIYLGTWSG
-337 YTTMQYYQVDVSRT
+337 NSQMQYYQVQINNS
-351 SFRSKTMTGNAGF
+351 SFTVATTDGNNAGF
-364 YWAGAVKLGNYIYF
+364 YWAGAVQLGDYIYF
-378 GGDATSSST
+378 GGDSG
-387 TAPSY
+387 Y
-392 LYYRS
+392 LYYQ
-397 ESSFDTTGGA
+397 EELGFGETGGS
-407 VQLPSGAGNVRSTV
+407 VTLPSGAGNVRSTI
-421 MTDGTYLYFTSQGGY
+421 MTDGEYLYFTSQGGY
-436 LWCYKPNATT
+436 LWCYKPDET
-446 GEPELQWSAELGAT
+446 GEPALQWSAELGAT

-468 GDRIYVGVYSGFNKG
+468 GNRIYVGVYSGFNKG
-483 GIKCVSAS
+483 GVLCIDAS
-491 THAVKDVIAIADKNN
+491 THEVSNVIAVTDKNN
-506 FPVQCSIVVKGD
+506 FPVQCSIVVKGN

-545 CYSYDGSTAT
+545 CYSYDGTTAT

>member
-1 MKRTGKVLAILL
+1 MKRTSRVLAILL

-23 FAAWDVYGS
+23 FAAWDVYGG
-32 NANHNSVVD
+32 NANHNSVVT

-59 NQGRGWDGID
+59 NGGRGWDGVD
-69 NVPVMETVGTGDDAV
+69 NVPVMETVNGT

-132 DTTNRAIYIGAS
+132 DTDARAIYIGAS

-152 AISSPVALTA
+152 AISSPVALNA

-200 TEGTATIQLGGGTP
+200 TEGTATIQLGGGTA

-224 SSGTNYKIYEQKTYD
+224 SSGTTYKIYEQATYD
-239 DDGELTGYD
+239 ADGEVNGYD
-248 YYYYINHSVTAD
+248 YYYYINHSVTA
-260 SLTDATLSITVTL
+260 SSTENATLSISVTL
-273 NGAGGTIE
+273 NGTGSIT

-299 STDASGVSLTSVV
+299 STDASGVTLTSVV

-337 YTTMQYYQVDVSRT
+337 NNAMQYYQVKVSDS
-351 SFRSKTMTGNAGF
+351 SFTTKTMTGNAGF
-364 YWAGAVKLGNYIYF
+364 YWAGAANIGDYIYF
-378 GGDATSSST
+378 GGDSG
-387 TAPSY
+387 Y
-392 LYYRS
+392 LYYQDVA
-397 ESSFDTTGGA
+397 SFGSDVTA
-407 VQLPSGAGNVRSTV
+407 VALTDKADDAGNVRSTI

-436 LWCYKPNATT
+436 LWCYKPNSTT
-446 GEPELQWSAELGAT
+446 GKPVFQWSAALGGT
-460 STSTPTKV
+460 STSAPTKV

-483 GIKCVSAS
+483 GVLCIDAS
-491 THAVKDVIAIADKNN
+491 THEVSNVIAVTDKNN

-545 CYSYDGSTAT
+545 CYSYDGTTAT